1 MYITVVILLN
11 LFVFFSDSQFNQKS
25 TVCQVTNNQG
35 YNDYIINNQNIQN
48 NSSLRN
54 MTNIQNERNVNMT
67 DEFGDIDNFFEDEEK
82 INEEIEMIM
91 ELERTM
97 DNPNTNNTKQ
107 KTPDI
112 FDDME
117 IDDFSLETSVFPNI
131 VKKSIRENLVCKNV
145 VPDDDLT
152 KSLEDGMD
160 VFEKLDVNIDT
171 NIKKIDK
178 HTTSDFHTRR
188 NSSDDFNVKESKKS
202 DVIEVTSPPQPKIN
216 FWSIERLNNKLS
228 NINNGKFKIK
238 AKFKSIIEKLS
249 LTDEMFHLVVE
260 VEDQSGSIVLKIHD
274 EVVSTLA
281 GCTAATL
288 VRLKSQDDVVQAQS
302 KILDVL
308 KTLKDNLIS
317 FDSLAEVMV
326 NSKEK
331 YPILIKIL

>member
-1 MYITVVILLN
+1 
-11 LFVFFSDSQFNQKS
+11 
-25 TVCQVTNNQG
+25 
-35 YNDYIINNQNIQN
+35 
-48 NSSLRN
+48 

-67 DEFGDIDNFFEDEEK
+67 DEFGDIDNFFEDEDK

-97 DNPNTNNTKQ
+97 DNPNTHNTKQ

-117 IDDFSLETSVFPNI
+117 IDDFSLETSVFPNT
-131 VKKSIRENLVCKNV
+131 VKKSNRENLVCKNS

-152 KSLEDGMD
+152 KSLKDGMD

-178 HTTSDFHTRR
+178 NITSDFHTRR
-188 NSSDDFNVKESKKS
+188 NSSDDFNIVK
-202 DVIEVTSPPQPKIN
+202 PKIN
-216 FWSIERLNNKLS
+216 VWSIERLNNKLS

-288 VRLKSQDDVVQAQS
+288 VRLKSQDDVGQAQS
-302 KILDVL
+302 KILNVL
-308 KTLKDNLIS
+308 KTLKDKLIS
-317 FDSLAEVMV
+317 FDSLAEVIV